1 MIGIFS
7 YAFEQL
13 MPKVWVR
20 RINSS
25 TISKRAMKD
34 IPSQRERAPPREFI
48 RLKGD
53 GNSAIS
59 STFFTCKSR

>member
-1 MIGIFS
+1 MSIFS
-7 YAFEQL
+7 YAFEQFML
-13 MPKVWVR
+13 KEWAR

-34 IPSQRERAPPREFI
+34 IPSQSERAPPREFM